1 MHVTIG
7 GDSIAELDIRSTIV
21 TAWESQWLEHAEHV
35 ASEMAE
41 NIDVLAMDRISQ
53 KLTSRENDRERVIS
67 ASASSKIPQLYGQ
80 TGTGLKFV

>member
-21 TAWESQWLEHAEHV
+21 TAWESQWLEHV

-53 KLTSRENDRERVIS
+53 KLTSRENDRARVIL
-67 ASASSKIPQLYGQ
+67 ASASSKIPQLFGQ
-80 TGTGLKFV
+80 TGAGSKFV